1 MDHAPASALKQD
13 SQTSQ
18 HIPFPTASVAELKSR
33 RFKVDA
39 ISFGLVFVSIGCGY
53 VGYQAVPEL
62 VRLLGMFGMI
72 SAAFSSAYLVDS
84 GHVLT
89 KHIRVAQD
97 LELGRLEVR

>member
-1 MDHAPASALKQD
+1 MDHAPASALTQY

-18 HIPFPTASVAELKSR
+18 YIPAPTASVAELKAR

-53 VGYQAVPEL
+53 IGYQAAPQL
-62 VRLLGMFGMI
+62 VQLLGLLGMI
-72 SAAFSSAYLVDS
+72 AAAFSSAYLVDT

-89 KHIRVAQD
+89 KHIRAAQD
-97 LELGRLEVR
+97 LELGSVKVS